1 MVKPSRSA
9 LVVLQCTV
17 GNRGN
22 CVLPVGTAQ
31 CPNLS
36 LQTIFQSSN
45 GSGVSVDGISRA
57 RSNKSSCFVS
67 AASRQ
72 CPVSVLVSQSTD
84 ALAAAD
90 IRRQRR
96 EEENRTT
103 GKDNNINN
111 NNIDGISSSSSS
123 QHTQSWLYV
132 HHMTVRLPP
141 CHSVTLFPLSLFH
154 SLAPV
159 DCQYST
165 TTVSQSITI
174 SYCIHCSSPTY
185 KCWLPRHRRR
195 CRCSG
200 NDTQLYSHSS
210 SERESQC
217 LHTYSD

>member
-1 MVKPSRSA
+1 M
-9 LVVLQCTV
+9 
-17 GNRGN
+17 
-22 CVLPVGTAQ
+22 
-31 CPNLS
+31 
-36 LQTIFQSSN
+36 
-45 GSGVSVDGISRA
+45 SGVSV
-57 RSNKSSCFVS
+57 
-67 AASRQ
+67 
-72 CPVSVLVSQSTD
+72 SQSVSGCIGSSRHPPTEK
-84 ALAAAD
+84 
-90 IRRQRR
+90 RRE

-111 NNIDGISSSSSS
+111 NNIDGINSSS

-141 CHSVTLFPLSLFH
+141 CHPVTLFPLSLFH

-174 SYCIHCSSPTY
+174 SYCSHCSPTY